1 MKRVQKKALTLALV
15 ASALV
20 SCGGEPD
27 REAGGGDKDNVTISL
42 VTHDS
47 FSATESVLDEFTEK
61 TGIAID
67 VVPSGDAGELVNKS
81 ALTAGDPLGDVLF
94 GVDNTFLSRALG
106 ADLFVPYETGALKSV
121 PDVLELDPEH
131 RVTPVDFG
139 EVCVNYD
146 REAYSDAVPPPA
158 GLEDLT
164 SSKYRDHLIVEN
176 PATSS
181 PGLAFLLATIER
193 FGEDGWE
200 DYWLA
205 LKRNGV
211 EIVAGWEE
219 AYNGSFSGG
228 AGQGKRPLVV
238 SYASSPPAEV
248 HFSEAPIS
256 EPTTGVM
263 EDGCFRQ
270 IEFAGILR
278 GTGQVEAAKEV
289 IDFLLSEE
297 FQADL
302 PLNMFVFPARERTPL
317 PEVFER
323 FAARPADTLSMDPQ
337 RIEKGREQWLGRW
350 TELMLG

>member
-1 MKRVQKKALTLALV
+1 MKKLLCVALIGATLAG
-15 ASALV
+15 
-20 SCGGEPD
+20 CGSEDGAATPRRD
-27 REAGGGDKDNVTISL
+27 GVTVQLI
-42 VTHDS
+42 THDS
-47 FSATESVLDEFTEK
+47 FSATEAVLEKFTDE
-61 TGIAID
+61 TGITIE

-94 GVDNTFLSRALG
+94 GVDNTFLSRALD
-106 ADLFVPYETGALKSV
+106 ADLFVPYESPALASV
-121 PDVLELDPEH
+121 PDELELDSQH
-131 RVTPVDFG
+131 RVTPVDLG

-146 REAYSDAVPPPA
+146 REAYAAGSPPKR
-158 GLEDLT
+158 LEDLT
-164 SSKYRDHLIVEN
+164 SPQYREHLVVEN

-193 FGEDGWE
+193 FGEQGWE
-200 DYWLA
+200 NYWRA
-205 LKRNGV
+205 LKQNGV

-248 HFSEAPIS
+248 HFSEAPIA
-256 EPTTGVM
+256 EPTTAVM

-278 GTGQVEAAKEV
+278 GTDRQEEAQKV

-302 PLNMFVFPARERTPL
+302 PLNMFVFPAREGTPL

-323 FAARPADTLSMDPQ
+323 FAARPANSVSMDPQ
-337 RIEKGREQWLGRW
+337 RIEQGREGWLSRW

>member
-1 MKRVQKKALTLALV
+1 MKKLVCVALMAALLTGCGSDDGTSPPGVRDRVTVQ
-15 ASALV
+15 
-20 SCGGEPD
+20 
-27 REAGGGDKDNVTISL
+27 L

-47 FSATESVLDEFTEK
+47 FSATESVLEKFTDE
-61 TGIAID
+61 TGIVIQ

-81 ALTAGDPLGDVLF
+81 ALTAGNPLGDVLF
-94 GVDNTFLSRALG
+94 GVDNTFLSRALD
-106 ADLFVPYETGALKSV
+106 ADLFVPYESPALESV
-121 PDVLELDPEH
+121 PDDLELDPEH
-131 RVTPVDFG
+131 RVTPVDLG

-146 REAYSDAVPPPA
+146 REAYSEAVPPPA
-158 GLEDLT
+158 DLGDLT
-164 SSKYRDHLIVEN
+164 APRYRDQLVVEN

-200 DYWLA
+200 DYWGA
-205 LKRNGV
+205 LKENGV

-228 AGQGKRPLVV
+228 AGQGRRPLVV

-270 IEFAGILR
+270 IEFAGVLR
-278 GTGQVEAAKEV
+278 GTARAEEAKEV

-302 PLNMFVFPARERTPL
+302 PLNMFVFPAREGTPL
-317 PEVFER
+317 PEVFDR
-323 FAARPADTLSMDPQ
+323 FAARPANTLSMDPE
-337 RIEKGREQWLGRW
+337 RIEKGREQWLARW

>member
-1 MKRVQKKALTLALV
+1 MRRLLCVALV
-15 ASALV
+15 AFALAA
-20 SCGGEPD
+20 CGSDAEEAPAGPD
-27 REAGGGDKDNVTISL
+27 ASVTVRL

-47 FSATESVLDEFTEK
+47 FSATESVLEDFTK
-61 TGIAID
+61 RTGITIE

-81 ALTAGDPLGDVLF
+81 ALTAGNPLGDVLF
-94 GVDNTFLSRALG
+94 GVDNTFLSRALE
-106 ADLFVPYETGALKSV
+106 ANLFVPYESPALTSV
-121 PDVLELDPEH
+121 PDDLELDAEH
-131 RVTPVDFG
+131 RVTPVDVG

-146 REAYSDAVPPPA
+146 RQAYSEVEPPPA
-158 GLEDLT
+158 DLEALT
-164 SSKYRDHLIVEN
+164 SSTYRDQLVVEN

-193 FGEDGWE
+193 FGEEGWE

-228 AGQGKRPLVV
+228 AGQGTRPLVV

-248 HFSEAPIS
+248 HFSEAPIA

-278 GTGQVEAAKEV
+278 GTEQAEAAKKV
-289 IDFLLSEE
+289 VDFLLSEE

-302 PLNMFVFPARERTPL
+302 PLNMFVFPAREGTAL
-317 PEVFER
+317 PEVFKR
-323 FAARPADTLSMDPQ
+323 FAARPANSLSMDPEQ
-337 RIEKGREQWLGRW
+337 IEKGREPWLARW

>member
-1 MKRVQKKALTLALV
+1 MAVRRLLILAML
-15 ASALV
+15 ASVLAA
-20 SCGGEPD
+20 CGSADSPPASGARD
-27 REAGGGDKDNVTISL
+27 GVTVRL

-47 FSATESVLDEFTEK
+47 FSASQSVLDEFRER
-61 TGIAID
+61 TGIAIE

-94 GVDNTFLSRALG
+94 GVDNTFLSRALD
-106 ADLFVPYETGALKSV
+106 ADLFIPYESPELSAI
-121 PDVLELDPEH
+121 PDDLELDPRH

-146 REAYSDAVPPPA
+146 REAYSDPAQQPPSR
-158 GLEDLT
+158 LEDLT
-164 SSKYRDHLIVEN
+164 EPAYRDQLVVEN

-181 PGLAFLLATIER
+181 PGLAFLLATVER
-193 FGEDGWE
+193 FGPEGWE
-200 DYWLA
+200 DYWTG
-205 LKRNGV
+205 LKENGV
-211 EIVAGWEE
+211 QIVAGWEE
-219 AYNGSFSGG
+219 AYNGAFSGG
-228 AGQGKRPLVV
+228 AGTGTRPLVV

-248 HFSEAPIS
+248 QFSEAPID
-256 EPTTGVM
+256 EPTTAVM

-270 IEFAGILR
+270 VEFAGILR
-278 GTGQVEAAKEV
+278 GTERAEQAQAV

-302 PLNMFVFPARERTPL
+302 PLNMFVFPAREKTPL

-323 FAARPADTLSMDPQ
+323 FAARPAESLSMEPE
-337 RIEKGREQWLGRW
+337 RIEAGREDWLNRW

>member
-1 MKRVQKKALTLALV
+1 MKKVLCVLVVGLAL
-15 ASALV
+15 AG
-20 SCGGEPD
+20 CGPNADQPSGS
-27 REAGGGDKDNVTISL
+27 GDDDPPVRL

-47 FSATESVLDEFTEK
+47 FSATESVLEEFTQR
-61 TGIAID
+61 TGITIE

-94 GVDNTFLSRALG
+94 GVDNTFLSRALDE
-106 ADLFVPYETGALKSV
+106 DLFVPYESPALESV
-121 PDVLELDPEH
+121 PDDLELDAEH
-131 RVTPVDFG
+131 RVTPVDVG
-139 EVCVNYD
+139 EVCINYD
-146 REAYSDAVPPPA
+146 REAYSDAEPPPA
-158 GLEDLT
+158 DLQALT
-164 SSKYRDHLIVEN
+164 SPTYRDQLVVEN

-228 AGQGKRPLVV
+228 AGQGTRPLVV

-248 HFSEAPIS
+248 HFSETPKA
-256 EPTTGVM
+256 EPTTAVL

-278 GTGQVEAAKEV
+278 GTEQTEAAKKV
-289 IDFLLSEE
+289 VDFILSEE
-297 FQADL
+297 FQQDL
-302 PLNMFVFPARERTPL
+302 PLNMFVVPAREETPL

-323 FAARPADTLSMDPQ
+323 FAVRPADSLSMEPE
-337 RIEKGREQWLGRW
+337 RIESGRERWLARW
-350 TELMLG
+350 TDLMLG

>member
-1 MKRVQKKALTLALV
+1 MKKLLCVTLL
-15 ASALV
+15 ASVLAA
-20 SCGGEPD
+20 CGSED
-27 REAGGGDKDNVTISL
+27 RPATSESGDSPTVRL

-47 FSATESVLDEFTEK
+47 FSATESVLEEFTGA
-61 TGIAID
+61 TGITIE

-94 GVDNTFLSRALG
+94 GVDNTFLSRALD
-106 ADLFVPYETGALKSV
+106 ADLFVPYESTALESV
-121 PDVLELDPEH
+121 PDDLELDAEH
-131 RVTPVDFG
+131 RVTPVDLG
-139 EVCVNYD
+139 EVCVNYHRD
-146 REAYSDAVPPPA
+146 AYAGSVAPPVR
-158 GLEDLT
+158 LEDLT
-164 SSKYRDHLIVEN
+164 EPEYRDQLVVEN

-205 LKRNGV
+205 LKQNGV

-228 AGQGKRPLVV
+228 AGQGDRPLVV

-248 HFSEAPIS
+248 HFAEAPIA
-256 EPTTGVM
+256 EPSTAVM

-278 GTGQVEAAKEV
+278 GTARLEEAQKV
-289 IDFLLSEE
+289 VDFLLSEE

-302 PLNMFVFPARERTPL
+302 PLNMFVFPAREGTPL

-323 FAARPADTLSMDPQ
+323 FAARPAKSVSMDPQ
-337 RIEKGREQWLGRW
+337 RIEEGREQWLARW